1 MRNLAFKRLT
11 KIVFI
16 TSFFSIGIHAQSGK
30 TTLSQDE
37 KFSELL
43 EEKAK
48 INANLSINN
57 SYKIQIFYG
66 NSSDAKNQLA
76 TFKRDFSGIEGT
88 IIYTNPTYKVYVGN
102 YKSRL
107 HAEKA
112 LIEIKKKYP
121 TALLIKPGK

>member
-76 TFKRDFSGIEGT
+76 AFKRDFSGIEGT